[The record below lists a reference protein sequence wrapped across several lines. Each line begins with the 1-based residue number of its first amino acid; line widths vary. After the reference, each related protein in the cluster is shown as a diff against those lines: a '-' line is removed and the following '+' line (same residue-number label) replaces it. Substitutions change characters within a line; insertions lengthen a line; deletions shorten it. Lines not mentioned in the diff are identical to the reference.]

1 MPIPQPKQ
9 KEHEKEFVQRCMSD
23 EKMKTEYPDIDQ
35 RYQVCRTQIKGS
47 K

>member
-9 KEHEKEFVQRCMSD
+9 GEHEKEFVQRCMID
-23 EKMKTEYPDIDQ
+23 EKMKTEYPDVDQ
-35 RYQVCRTQIKGS
+35 RYTVCRSQIKSS